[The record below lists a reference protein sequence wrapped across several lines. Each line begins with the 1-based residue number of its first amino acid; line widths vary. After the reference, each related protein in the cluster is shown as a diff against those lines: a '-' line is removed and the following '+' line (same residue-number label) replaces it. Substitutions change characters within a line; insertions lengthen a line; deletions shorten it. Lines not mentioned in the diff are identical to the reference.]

1 MSGLLIAGTS
11 SDAGKSLITAGLC
24 RVLARRGVSVTPFKS
39 QNMSN
44 NSMVCPDGAEISR
57 AQYLQAIAAGVE
69 PESAMNPVLLKPGT
83 DRTSQIVLRG
93 VPAGELR
100 AGEYATGRER
110 LRDAAFAAY
119 EELAGR
125 FEVVLCEGAGSPAEI
140 NLRRGDYVNF
150 GLARRFDLPVVQCG
164 DIDRGGVLASIFGTW
179 ALVEP
184 DDRALLAGYL
194 INKFRGD
201 PTVLDPGLVDLT
213 ARTGLACFGVIPW
226 LADVWLDGED
236 ALAFAKWPRTPGR
249 AGTLRIAAVKLP
261 RLANATDL
269 DALAAE
275 PGVDVFAT
283 ASTSDVEGAD
293 LVILPGTRA
302 VADDLEWLQRQGL
315 AEAIAARVS
324 LGRPVLGIG
333 EGFAM
338 LTGRVSE
345 ASAAGLGVL
354 DASVRPGSP
363 AASAHSTETWR
374 GHEVSGYEVRPR
386 LVDADRGEEFPGGVR
401 IGNVWGTTW
410 HGIFDGDGFRRTWL
424 TEVARVVGST
434 WVPEMD
440 ALGFLERREMMLD
453 ALADSLIEHVDV
465 DALVALAR

>member
-24 RVLARRGVSVTPFKS
+24 RVLARRGVSVAPFKS

-44 NSMVCPDGAEISR
+44 NSMVCSDGAEISR

-125 FEVVLCEGAGSPAEI
+125 FDVVLCEGAGSPAEI

-150 GLARRFDLPVVQCG
+150 GLARRFDLPVVLCG

-201 PTVLDPGLVDLT
+201 QAVLDPGLVDLT

-283 ASTSDVEGAD
+283 TSASDVAGAD

-302 VADDLEWLQRQGL
+302 VADDLAWLRRQGL
-315 AEAIAARVS
+315 AEAISARVNV
-324 LGRPVLGIG
+324 GRPVLGIG

-338 LTGRVSE
+338 LTGEVSE
-345 ASAAGLGVL
+345 GVAGLGVL
-354 DASVRPGSP
+354 DASVRPGSRG
-363 AASAHSTETWR
+363 ASAHSAGTWL
-374 GHEVSGYEVRPR
+374 GHEVTGYEVCPR
-386 LVDADRGEEFPGGVR
+386 VVDADGGAEFPGGVR
-401 IGNVWGTTW
+401 VGNAWGTTW
-410 HGIFDGDGFRRTWL
+410 HGIFDGDGFRRAWL
-424 TEVARVVGST
+424 AEVAASVGST
-434 WVPEMD
+434 WTPEVD
-440 ALGFLERREMMLD
+440 ALGFGERREMMLD
-453 ALADSLIEHVDV
+453 ALADALIEHVDV